1 MLMSGIPLILKKRGI
16 RTKEKLGHVTCS
28 YTSSW
33 EFPLSKV
40 SNDCFLKKF
49 IWKYI
54 KIFFLFFK
62 NYFLYQFI
70 KII

>member
-40 SNDCFLKKF
+40 SNNCFLKKN
-49 IWKYI
+49 YL
-54 KIFFLFFK
+54 KI
-62 NYFLYQFI
+62 Y
-70 KII
+70 